1 MIKVDIGKCTG
12 CRMCET
18 ACSFFHTGA
27 INRHMSRIKVIHH
40 YGTGVDGPVLCRQCE
55 ERYCMDCPSNAL
67 SIGALGQVIA
77 SPTLCTLC
85 KGSATPTAKGTASTL
100 TGGHNKK
107 VYFSGKLSQGI
118 SKKCER
124 NCPIGAIE
132 IFNDI
137 VYVCD
142 LCGGSPRCVA
152 ACSEGALSF
161 VPEEKETI
169 SLQNLVI
176 ESKKMNPTEKRSLYI
191 AEQGQKL
198 RDTWRN

>member
-27 INRHMSRIKVIHH
+27 VNRHMSRIKVMHH

-55 ERYCMDCPSNAL
+55 ERYCMDCPSSAL
-67 SIGALGQVIA
+67 SIGSLGQVIA
-77 SPTLCTLC
+77 SPTICTLC
-85 KGSATPTAKGTASTL
+85 
-100 TGGHNKK
+100 
-107 VYFSGKLSQGI
+107 
-118 SKKCER
+118 KKCER

-132 IFNDI
+132 VFNGI

-161 VPEEKETI
+161 VPDETETV
-169 SLQNLVI
+169 SLQKLQK
-176 ESKKMNPTEKRSLYI
+176 ESKKMNPSEKRSLYI
-191 AEQGQKL
+191 AGQGKKL
-198 RDTWRN
+198 RDKWRN